1 MTQTPP
7 LVPPPSEPGRL
18 PPQALD
24 AERSVLGAM
33 CLSRDAVARAMERL
47 DSTSFY
53 RESHRKIWQGIVALF
68 ERDEAVDLITLREE
82 LDRRGELELVGGAAY
97 LTDLFAYV
105 GTTAHIEYH
114 CKIVAQKAMMRA
126 LIETSSTVIEDC
138 YRGADEPAD
147 VLDRAQQRIF
157 EISSSRLRQGF
168 LPVKEIVKDTFEI
181 IQELYD
187 KKSHV
192 TGVESGFIDLDAKT
206 AGFQKSDLI
215 ILAGRPSMGKTSLA
229 LNFAEHMAVEGKV
242 PVAIFSLEMSKEQI
256 VQRFLC
262 SMARVDSHRL
272 RTGYLRDAEWPF
284 LTRAAGQL
292 AEAPIY
298 IDDTP
303 AMSVLEMRA
312 KARRLAAEVGDLGLV
327 VVDYLQLMRGGE
339 EAENRQQ
346 EISRISQSLKA
357 LAKELALPV
366 LALSQLS
373 RAVEQRGGDRR
384 PVLSDLRESGAIEQ
398 DADVVMFVYR
408 PEVYPQHADDEELRG
423 IAELIIG
430 KQRNGPT
437 GTVKMAFISDFA
449 RFENL
454 AQNPETPF

>member
-1 MTQTPP
+1 
-7 LVPPPSEPGRL
+7 
-18 PPQALD
+18 
-24 AERSVLGAM
+24 
-33 CLSRDAVARAMERL
+33 VARAMERL
-47 DSTSFY
+47 DATSFY
-53 RESHRKIWQGIVALF
+53 RESHRKIWQAIVALF

-82 LDRRGELELVGGAAY
+82 LQRRAQLEAIGGSAY
-97 LTDLFAYV
+97 LADLFQYV
-105 GTTAHIEYH
+105 GTTAHIDHH
-114 CKIVAQKAMMRA
+114 CKIVAEKATLRQ
-126 LIETSSTVIEDC
+126 LIESSSQVIEDAF
-138 YRGADEPAD
+138 RGADVPAD

-157 EISSSRLRQGF
+157 EISSAKVRQGF
-168 LPVKEIVKDTFEI
+168 VPVRSVVKDTFEI

-192 TGVESGFIDLDAKT
+192 TGVETGYVDLDSKT

-215 ILAGRPSMGKTSLA
+215 IIAGRPSMGKTSLA
-229 LNFAEHMAVEGKV
+229 LNVIEHVSVASKV

-262 SMARVDSHRL
+262 SMARIDSHRL
-272 RTGYLRDAEWPF
+272 RTGYLRDSEWPF

-292 AEAPIY
+292 SEAPIY

-312 KARRLAAEVGDLGLV
+312 KSRRLAAEVGSLGMII
-327 VVDYLQLMRGGE
+327 VDYLQLMRGGE
-339 EAENRQQ
+339 DAENRQQ

-357 LAKELALPV
+357 LAKELAVPV
-366 LALSQLS
+366 VALSQLS

-408 PEVYPQHADDEELRG
+408 PEFYHPDDEELRG

-437 GTVKMAFISDFA
+437 GTVKLLFQADFA
-449 RFENL
+449 RFETL
-454 AQNPETPF
+454 AREHETPF